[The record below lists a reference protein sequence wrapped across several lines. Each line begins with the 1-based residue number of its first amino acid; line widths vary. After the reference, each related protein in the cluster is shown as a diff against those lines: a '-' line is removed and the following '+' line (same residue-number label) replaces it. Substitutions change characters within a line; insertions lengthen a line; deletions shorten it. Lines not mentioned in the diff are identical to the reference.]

1 MSEFNTYRVTLE
13 DSNGN
18 LNTELLIS
26 ENKRAAV
33 LGALKIQKEDHD
45 FVPIDVMLIDNNY
58 GVKYIKG
65 EE

>member
-1 MSEFNTYRVTLE
+1 MGEFNTYRVTLE
-13 DSNGN
+13 DGNGN

-26 ENKRAAV
+26 ENKRSAV

>member
-1 MSEFNTYRVTLE
+1 MGEFNTYRVTLE

-45 FVPIDVMLIDNNY
+45 FVILRTWI
-58 GVKYIKG
+58 
-65 EE
+65 EA